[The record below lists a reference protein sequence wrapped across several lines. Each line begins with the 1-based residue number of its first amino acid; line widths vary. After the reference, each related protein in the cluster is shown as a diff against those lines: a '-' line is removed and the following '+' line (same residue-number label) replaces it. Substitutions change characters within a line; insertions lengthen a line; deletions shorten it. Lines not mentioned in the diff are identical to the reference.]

1 VATHFAHGPNCAR
14 GPGRCAGCHGCA
26 PLTASASHCSAYPV
40 RCLLPALQPADG
52 RAADAELGSKAAEE
66 TYGRASGT
74 SEAPPAQADLQT
86 GPANSKL
93 YRVDA
98 SHEGCSGLFY
108 RSRPGVVS
116 NDQGWPRNGAI
127 VRGTEEKPGWL
138 KLENGFWYVLVAATP
153 RRVSAP
159 RRGHSC
165 EVRGRTASACR
176 LPFGDEP
183 HYLTPVLPKEPA
195 SRTIRI

>member
-1 VATHFAHGPNCAR
+1 MRWTLR
-14 GPGRCAGCHGCA
+14 MCA
-26 PLTASASHCSAYPV
+26 PHRLRIPLQCPSCAVPATP
-40 RCLLPALQPADG
+40 PALQPAD
-52 RAADAELGSKAAEE
+52 RLGSKAAEE
-66 TYGRASGT
+66 AHGASDGAHPASGT

-108 RSRPGVVS
+108 RSKPGVVS

-159 RRGHSC
+159 R
-165 EVRGRTASACR
+165 
-176 LPFGDEP
+176 
-183 HYLTPVLPKEPA
+183 
-195 SRTIRI
+195 